1 MKENTPPV
9 LERVGLISKIL
20 MVVCGFWCPIAR
32 KEKKAKRKEKKLAE
46 TSRLKKF
53 AREFQGRLMLE
64 PLEERIVP

>member
-20 MVVCGFWCPIAR
+20 MVLCGCWCPIAR
-32 KEKKAKRKEKKLAE
+32 KEKKTKRKEKLA
-46 TSRLKKF
+46 TNSRLKEF